1 MAGIGDLFGRN
12 GILEQ
17 LLLWG
22 VVNQVISVAGGPYF
36 AALQQDM
43 AARNPDIVLTPE
55 LVAQAAARHFMDA
68 AQARTEGARSGIN
81 AGRMNVLLEMAQ
93 VRLSPADL
101 AEAVLRSYM
110 TLGEAEAVARPQG
123 IDAGQLA
130 ILRDLAGDA
139 PGPQQLAEALRRGI
153 IHAAGR
159 GPDSTSY
166 AQGIAETRLH
176 DKWGPVLAA
185 LAQVLL
191 SPPDAASAV
200 VRNFLPIA
208 EAEAIA
214 ARSGVSAADF
224 GIMRHL
230 AGDAPAPG
238 QLAEALRRKV
248 IREEGTGPAETSFKQ
263 GIAEGRLSDK
273 WEPMIKALAQL
284 WPTPTAALDALL
296 KGQVTHRE
304 AVALYEQFGGDPKF
318 FDLLYNTQG
327 EAPTPLE
334 LIQMANRGFIPWD
347 GLGVSSV
354 SYAQGF
360 HEGRW
365 RNKWQDVYRQ
375 FAVYVPPESTVVT
388 LLSRGAITQT
398 QAARLLAKQ
407 GMDAELIQAY
417 LDEAHTEALSDYR
430 GATVTTVLTSY
441 HERVI
446 SAADAK
452 IILAS
457 LHVTPSAIDLL
468 LAYIDAQR
476 DFAAL
481 NNAITRV
488 RTLFAARKITVIT
501 ARQSLH
507 RLQVPAENVE
517 PMLAAWEVENSISV
531 KVLTEAQIITAWEF
545 GNMTEAEARI
555 ELENIGYTP
564 FDAWVL
570 MSNKTKGPLPNRPA
584 QGPAPPQAQVIPGT
598 T

>member
-1 MAGIGDLFGRN
+1 MAGLSDLFGAN
-12 GILEQ
+12 GVLEQ

-22 VVNQVISVAGGPYF
+22 VVNQVISSLGSPAF
-36 AALQQDM
+36 TALQQDIM
-43 AARNPDIVLTPE
+43 ARNPDVVLSPQVLAE
-55 LVAQAAARHFMDA
+55 GAARYLIDE
-68 AQARTEGARSGIN
+68 AQARGESAKSGTDAARFN
-81 AGRMNVLLEMAQ
+81 LLFNMAR

-101 AEAVLRSYM
+101 AEGVLRSYVTM
-110 TLGEAEAVARPQG
+110 PDAVAEARPQG
-123 IDAGQLA
+123 VDARQLG

-139 PGPQQLAEALRRGI
+139 PGADQLAQALRRGI
-153 IHAAGR
+153 IKTTGR
-159 GPDSTSY
+159 GAGSTSY
-166 AQGIAETRLH
+166 EQGIAETRLH
-176 DKWGPVLAA
+176 DKWGPVLRELSKAI
-185 LAQVLL
+185 L

-200 VRNFLPIA
+200 VRNFMPEG
-208 EAEAIA
+208 EAQAKA
-214 ARSGVSAADF
+214 ALSGVDAADF
-224 GIMRHL
+224 AIMRHL
-230 AGDAPAPG
+230 SADAPAPG

-248 IREEGTGPAETSFKQ
+248 IPEAGTGANVVSFKQ
-263 GIAEGRLSDK
+263 GIAEGRLGDK

-296 KGQVTHRE
+296 KGQVTHAQ
-304 AVALYEQFGGDPKF
+304 AVQLYTQFGGDPAF

-334 LIQMANRGFIPWD
+334 LITMANRGFIPWT
-347 GLGVSSV
+347 GTGPQVV
-354 SYAQGF
+354 SYEQGF

-365 RNKWQDVYRQ
+365 RNKWEPVYRH

-388 LLSRGAITQT
+388 LLSRGAITPAL
-398 QAARLLAKQ
+398 AAQLLAKQ
-407 GMDAELIQAY
+407 GMDAQLIAAY

-430 GATVTTVLTSY
+430 GATVATVLTSY

-452 IILAS
+452 VILES
-457 LHVTPSAIDLL
+457 LHVTPSAVGLL

-488 RTLFAARKITVIT
+488 RTLFANRKITVTT
-501 ARQSLH
+501 ARASLV
-507 RLQVPAENVE
+507 RLKVPSQNIE
-517 PMLAAWEVENSISV
+517 PMIAAWEVENSITV
-531 KVLTEAQIITAWEF
+531 KVLTEAQIIAAVE
-545 GNMTEAEARI
+545 NRVMTEAEGMI

-570 MSNKTKGPLPNRPA
+570 MSIKNKGPMPNKPA
-584 QGPAPPQAQVIPGT
+584 QGPAPPQAQVVGGT

>member
-1 MAGIGDLFGRN
+1 MAGIGDLFGPN

-36 AALQQDM
+36 TALQQDM
-43 AARNPDIVLTPE
+43 AARNPDVVLTPE

-68 AQARTEGARSGIN
+68 AAARSEGARSGID
-81 AGRMNVLLEMAQ
+81 AARMNVLLDMAT
-93 VRLSPADL
+93 VRLTPADL
-101 AEAVLRSYM
+101 ATAVLRSYM
-110 TLGEAEAVARPQG
+110 SLADAEAQARPQG

-130 ILRDLAGDA
+130 IMRDLAGDA

-153 IHAAGR
+153 IKAAGR
-159 GPDSTSY
+159 GPGSTSY
-166 AQGIAETRLH
+166 EQGIAETRLH
-176 DKWGPVLAA
+176 DKWGPVLAE
-185 LAQVLL
+185 LARVLL

-208 EAEAIA
+208 EAQAIA
-214 ARSGVSAADF
+214 EASGVSAADF
-224 GIMRHL
+224 AVMRHL

-238 QLAEALRRKV
+238 QLAEALRRHV
-248 IREEGTGPAETSFKQ
+248 IPEDGTGADKTSFKQ
-263 GIAEGRLSDK
+263 GIAEGRLADK

-296 KGQVTHRE
+296 KGQVTHGE
-304 AVALYEQFGGDPKF
+304 AVKLYEQFGGDPQF

-334 LIQMANRGFIPWD
+334 LITMANRGFIPWD
-347 GLGVSSV
+347 GLGVDSV

-365 RNKWQDVYRQ
+365 RNKWQPVYRK

-388 LLSRGAITQT
+388 LLSRGTITT
-398 QAARLLAKQ
+398 KQAARLLAKQ
-407 GMDAELIQAY
+407 GMDAELIEAY
-417 LDEAHTEALSDYR
+417 LDEAHTEALSEYR
-430 GATVTTVLTSY
+430 GATVATVLTSY

-457 LHVTPSAIDLL
+457 LHVTPGAIDLL

-481 NNAITRV
+481 NSAIARV
-488 RTLFAARKITVIT
+488 RSLFAARKITVGT
-501 ARQSLH
+501 ARQSLY
-507 RLQVPAENVE
+507 RLNVPPVNVE

-545 GNMTEAEARI
+545 GNLTQDEART

-570 MSNKTKGPLPNRPA
+570 MSNKNKGQLPNRPA